1 MEAISSSSL
10 QIQRFSET
18 SWGIPCA
25 KTSTNH
31 CPLLRINWTTAKTP
45 SLRCASR
52 VSALAHDKS
61 DEGSGEE
68 ASRINNDNGVLGF
81 VPEETLSLS
90 QVKQGKEKQSKG
102 CLFLSILII
111 FISSVSSYSKFFFS
125 LLGLDVDNWDTRL
138 FLKVPY
144 FGISILGL

>member
-61 DEGSGEE
+61 DECSGEE

-102 CLFLSILII
+102 CLFLSSLFLYLLFPRIQ
-111 FISSVSSYSKFFFS
+111 SFFF
-125 LLGLDVDNWDTRL
+125 LYWD
-138 FLKVPY
+138 
-144 FGISILGL
+144 